1 MSSNFL
7 LTWISSDNSQLS
19 SADHNRALET
29 LEQITDTS
37 DFNFPD
43 TDTVENLTDNFAIDP
58 EDDGDLTLD
67 HYVAAGENILY
78 DLYNTLD
85 TDNYQSTQVERLTYN
100 SNGVIRHLF
109 LAGGMSYGDDPSEA
123 FAAINNA
130 RYLPASV
137 LGALGLSVTDSPFL

>member
-58 EDDGDLTLD
+58 EDDGDPTLD
-67 HYVAAGENILY
+67 HYAAAGENILY
-78 DLYNTLD
+78 DLYDALGAG
-85 TDNYQSTQVERLTYN
+85 NYQSAQVERLTYN

-137 LGALGLSVTDSPFL
+137 LGVLGLSVTDSPFL